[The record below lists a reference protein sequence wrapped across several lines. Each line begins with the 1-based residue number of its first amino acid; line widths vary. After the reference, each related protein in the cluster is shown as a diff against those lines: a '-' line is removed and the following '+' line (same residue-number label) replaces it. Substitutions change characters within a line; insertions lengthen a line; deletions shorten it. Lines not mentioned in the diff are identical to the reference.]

1 MERKPIGIVQRLK
14 AFFIVD
20 YINLINLFQYF
31 FFLFSWSV
39 WFFFSR
45 QGETETKVFSL
56 ISLGL
61 CTLLHSVLLPRRK
74 LSWAKPLLFINLLL
88 TYWISI
94 EDPAHITFYFYDI
107 LIAEAVVFFP
117 LTFAI
122 RFSIYSSLTCLISLA
137 VSSLPVV
144 YVWRNLISFLLV
156 FFFMLLTV
164 DLYKK
169 RLSLAYSETLLAEQ
183 KKLLEKTNQSLR
195 QSINALEEMVVLK
208 ERNRIAREIHDN
220 VGHSLTAAVI
230 QIEAGIRLASAN
242 PGRAVEKLLSAQDQ
256 VRCGLEA
263 IRQSVRTLSLGEKS
277 KDLLTALKLL
287 IIEAERHFGVV
298 VESKIENLG
307 RFPEQTGKAV
317 YYALKEGLT
326 NGVKHGKATRF
337 SFSLEN
343 REDKL
348 SFQLRDNGG
357 GCDGYHPG
365 FGLSAMKDRVEEA
378 GGAFSFFS
386 DTGNGCLVEITFPK

>member
-1 MERKPIGIVQRLK
+1 MESTLIRIIRRMK

-31 FFLFSWSV
+31 FFLFSWAV
-39 WFFFSR
+39 WFFFSGK
-45 QGETETKVFSL
+45 GEIETKIFAL
-56 ISLGL
+56 ILLGI
-61 CTLLHSVLLPRRK
+61 CSLLHSYLLPRK
-74 LSWAKPLLFINLLL
+74 KQSWAKPLLFVNLLL

-94 EDPAHITFYFYDI
+94 EDPVHITFYFYDI

-117 LTFAI
+117 LAFAI
-122 RFSIYSSLTCLISLA
+122 RFSIYSFLTCLISLS

-195 QSINALEEMVVLK
+195 QSIDALEEMVVLK

-230 QIEAGIRLASAN
+230 QIEAGIRLTNAN
-242 PGRAVEKLLSAQDQ
+242 PVRAVEKLLSAQDQ
-256 VRCGLEA
+256 IRCGLEA
-263 IRQSVRTLSLGEKS
+263 IRQSVRTLSLGEKN
-277 KDLLTALKLL
+277 KDMLTALKLL
-287 IIEAERHFGVV
+287 IIEAEQHFGVIV
-298 VESKIENLG
+298 DTKIDDI
-307 RFPEQTGKAV
+307 RRMPEIAGKAI

-326 NGVKHGKATRF
+326 NGVKHGRATRF

-343 REDKL
+343 CEETI
-348 SFQLRDNGG
+348 SFRLQDNGG
-357 GCDGYHPG
+357 GCDGCHPG
-365 FGLSAMKDRVEEA
+365 FGLTAMKERTEEA
-378 GGAFSFFS
+378 DGSFSFLS
-386 DTGNGCLVEITFPK
+386 AIGKGCLVEISFPK